1 MSNKTG
7 RLTKIEK
14 FYIANNLDKD
24 LETLSKDLNRT
35 KASVKKH
42 VESLQD
48 TGHTTTTRDNEETQ
62 SVSDLMGRK
71 EDRGVTIMTQA
82 ASQVADST
90 RGNRLNVAGNQDS
103 IHIIKKND

>member
-35 KASVKKH
+35 KAAVKKH
-42 VESLQD
+42 VESLKD
-48 TGHTTTTRDNEETQ
+48 TSHTTTTRDDEETQ

-90 RGNRLNVAGNQDS
+90 RAKRLNTAGNQDS
-103 IHIIKKND
+103 IHIIKQDD